1 MSLHPAEAGLMIHAA
16 TCSKCSPI
24 LNHLTRSAVGAIFFR
39 QDTVLS
45 PALPNSGNY
54 HVFYRLP
61 VTTSTVAKT
70 NTIVCLLGGS
80 NICALKL
87 SGYSSCLKKNTPTP
101 ELDNAQQ
108 R

>member
-1 MSLHPAEAGLMIHAA
+1 
-16 TCSKCSPI
+16 
-24 LNHLTRSAVGAIFFR
+24 
-39 QDTVLS
+39 VLS

-61 VTTSTVAKT
+61 VTTSTVAKI

-80 NICALKL
+80 NICAFKL

-101 ELDNAQQ
+101 ELNNAQQ
-108 R
+108 RSRQKTPRSLDYLSRHPLG